1 MNAVYQMNTQEL
13 IKKVRKIEISARN
26 ASKQLFAGQYKSA
39 FKGMG
44 MEFAEVRHYFPGDE
58 TRAIDWNVTAR
69 LREPF
74 VKTFEEEK
82 ELSVMLL
89 VDVSA
94 STLIGSS
101 NQLKKEYIAEVCAV
115 LAFSAIYSNDK
126 VGVVFFSDQV
136 EKYIPPGKGKQHVLR
151 IIRDLL
157 NIEAKSK
164 GTDIGKALAF
174 FNTTI
179 KRSCSVFVVSDFL
192 TGTYEKELKLVR
204 SRHDL
209 MVLRIIE
216 NIDNELFKW
225 SYLTL
230 CDIETGSVRTVNTSS
245 RKYQEAHKKWRV
257 TYDKEY
263 QRLIKKLGVDAVN
276 LNTSEPYIKPLKLAF
291 KRA

>member
-1 MNAVYQMNTQEL
+1 MNTQEL

-89 VDVSA
+89 VDISA

-101 NQLKKEYIAEVCAV
+101 YQSKKEYIAEVCAV

-126 VGVVFFSDQV
+126 VGVVFFSDRI

-157 NIEAKSK
+157 GIEAKGS
-164 GTDIGKALAF
+164 GTDIGKALSF
-174 FNTTI
+174 FNNTI
-179 KRSCSVFVVSDFL
+179 KRSCSVFLVSDFL
-192 TGTYEKELKLVR
+192 TGSYEKELKLVR

-209 MVLRIIE
+209 MVLKIE
-216 NIDNELFKW
+216 ESIDSELPSW
-225 SYLTL
+225 SYLSVK
-230 CDIETGSVRTVNTSS
+230 DVETGAVRTINTSS
-245 RKYQEAHKKWRV
+245 KKYQKAYKEWRAE
-257 TYDKEY
+257 YDALY
-263 QRLIKKLGVDAVN
+263 QKLIKKLGVDSVS
-276 LNTSEPYIKPLKLAF
+276 LKVSESYVKPLKLAF
-291 KRA
+291 KKR